1 MIDVIINPTAGS
13 GYAKRIGKDICSY
26 MNDKCIE
33 HRVYFTEYPGH
44 ARELAHTAAQNKRE
58 IVICVGGD
66 GTAFEVAGGLADS
79 DTAMGLIPAGTG
91 NDFCKS
97 IQTQKSPI
105 DALKEILSSTPRRL
119 DLGNAGENIFLNI
132 CGTGIDT
139 QVLHYSERVKKYV
152 RGMTPYIFGI
162 LLAIFKHK
170 PYQLRITIDDSLVLE
185 GNFLLCSVANGRY
198 FGGGIPVAP
207 YAEVDDAYLD
217 VILVDHVNKLR
228 IPFYLLGLLNKKI
241 LRYKI
246 SKFFRAKKIKL
257 ESMNGKQLVLN
268 EDGEIFRAKEV
279 TFSVRPKSLKMY
291 W

>member
-1 MIDVIINPTAGS
+1 VRVVDVTMLVRQAVARVVPQALDVGAQLHFSVGTSKGLNGEYSDAIEVDRLTTYGS
-13 GYAKRIGKDICSY
+13 VDVKVEWTDRG
-26 MNDKCIE
+26 
-33 HRVYFTEYPGH
+33 
-44 ARELAHTAAQNKRE
+44 
-58 IVICVGGD
+58 
-66 GTAFEVAGGLADS
+66 
-79 DTAMGLIPAGTG
+79 
-91 NDFCKS
+91 
-97 IQTQKSPI
+97 I